1 LKLSIVIKIMC
12 NNSITFASGHVIVTI
27 SGPFGC
33 NMGSLIIATGKDNN
47 EPIIETASVLGA

>member
-1 LKLSIVIKIMC
+1 MHNDC
-12 NNSITFASGHVIVTI
+12 ITFASGHVIVPM

-33 NMGSLIIATGKDNN
+33 NMGNLTVAAGKDNN

>member
-1 LKLSIVIKIMC
+1 MY

-33 NMGSLIIATGKDNN
+33 NMGNLIIGTGKDNN

>member
-1 LKLSIVIKIMC
+1 MV
-12 NNSITFASGHVIVTI
+12 AI

-33 NMGSLIIATGKDNN
+33 NIGNLIIVTGKDNN

>member
-1 LKLSIVIKIMC
+1 MH
-12 NNSITFASGHVIVTI
+12 NDSITFASGHVIVTM

-33 NMGSLIIATGKDNN
+33 SMGSLTIAGGKDNN